1 MSELPS
7 LRVPPPCDSCS
18 RRLHCR
24 VHCIAFAHYVSG
36 LPWQADERPAQLEI
50 ITMETPTGW
59 RDGTRRCTRCNQR
72 QPMRGG
78 KGGSKGR
85 FVCADCIKRAKDA
98 AAQRRAP

>member
-1 MSELPS
+1 
-7 LRVPPPCDSCS
+7 
-18 RRLHCR
+18 
-24 VHCIAFAHYVSG
+24 
-36 LPWQADERPAQLEI
+36 
-50 ITMETPTGW
+50 METPTGW